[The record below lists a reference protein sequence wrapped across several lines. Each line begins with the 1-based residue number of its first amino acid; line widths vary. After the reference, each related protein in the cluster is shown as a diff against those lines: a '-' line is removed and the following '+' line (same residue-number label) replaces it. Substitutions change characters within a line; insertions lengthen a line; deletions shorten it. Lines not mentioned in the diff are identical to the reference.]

1 MRKNRSFKE
10 NSFARGRGSRG
21 KDPSI
26 ELDTC
31 KATPAA
37 SSRYEDTSRNATDRL
52 NPSFSHNPSLSH
64 NILREIINYSNI
76 SQSST
81 RRGTSSTLAV
91 FDKSGGDNVLSQLAK
106 ISKKAAADYNTRKET
121 KRLTLDFAESKE
133 VKEEREPLL

>member
-10 NSFARGRGSRG
+10 NSFARSRGSRG
-21 KDPSI
+21 KEVSI

-37 SSRYEDTSRNATDRL
+37 SSRYDDSSRNATDRL
-52 NPSFSHNPSLSH
+52 NASNWNNPSLSH
-64 NILREIINYSNI
+64 NILKEIINYSNI

-91 FDKSGGDNVLSQLAK
+91 FDKSGDNVLSQLAK
-106 ISKKAAADYNTRKET
+106 INRKAGEYNPRKET
-121 KRLTLDFAESKE
+121 KRLTLDFVESKE